1 MQVFPGPG
9 KGGDGKGGSGSKE
22 ENAVGRGRGTDG
34 RLELRKWFMAQAGN
48 RSRGYRLATPGLW
61 CLPLPPLAQ
70 ECELFR
76 LRFTSLLE
84 SADDRVRGG
93 ECVE

>member
-1 MQVFPGPG
+1 
-9 KGGDGKGGSGSKE
+9 
-22 ENAVGRGRGTDG
+22 
-34 RLELRKWFMAQAGN
+34 MAQAGN